1 MSLLADLPA
10 MAVDVA
16 HHGDRPLVLL
26 ARGQVLRREPD
37 GRMTSVA
44 GRLDGARSMV
54 SAPGGGAY
62 VVEAGSGSGAGR
74 VIRIDGEGGTDGEV
88 ARGLTDPRAVA
99 VGRDGTVWVTHPGG
113 ATGFRDGAAVA
124 RLDGI
129 AEPHGIAVGAAH
141 AVIADPGRRA
151 VVAVEVASGRA
162 TDVVTVRPA
171 RAAGRGRRHAAR
183 LLARR
188 RRRRLLPGRVRR
200 RRQHPPPVPGIAGR
214 GRVA

>member
-1 MSLLADLPA
+1 

-16 HHGDRPLVLL
+16 HHGDRPMVLL

-113 ATGFRDGAAVA
+113 ATGFRDGVAVA

-162 TDVVTVRPA
+162 TDVVTSAPLGPPVA
-171 RAAGRGRRHAAR
+171 GAAMPHAFSPVAADGDSF
-183 LLARR
+183 LVGCDGDGSI
-188 RRRRLLPGRVRR
+188 RRLYLG
-200 RRQHPPPVPGIAGR
+200 
-214 GRVA
+214 